1 MFLDG
6 LKNIVAN
13 LNTSRDKASH
23 STYEE
28 VTVDDEQLVAMYRT
42 SAIAKKIVDLPAE
55 DSLREWREWYATK
68 EQISLLEGEE
78 KRLGKQA
85 AYTKASKR
93 ARLFGGAAI
102 FIGTGDNDL
111 EKPLDPERI
120 AKGGIKYLTV
130 LSRHSLMAGLLGT
143 DPREPTYGKPIDYQ
157 MSTEFA
163 ILTIHPSRLVIF
175 HGSELPDERYSGSR
189 LGWSDPVLQSV
200 LTSVRNLDATVANVA
215 SLVFEA
221 KVDVVGINGFNEGLR
236 SGGHA
241 YEQLV
246 LTRAALTAQGKG
258 VNGTMVMD
266 ALDTYTQKSASFAT
280 LPDIMDR
287 FMQLTSAASSIPMTL
302 LFGMS
307 AGGLNAT
314 GESDT
319 RGYYD
324 RVKVLQTLQITPASN
339 ILDECLIHS
348 ALGSR
353 PPEVHYN
360 WRPLWQPTTK
370 ERAETGKLVADT
382 FKIVSDLEVLDPEVI
397 AEALVNGLTENG
409 LATGLESGVVESD
422 NDVPDGDQG

>member
-1 MFLDG
+1 MWLDG

-28 VTVDDEQLVAMYRT
+28 ITVTDEQLVAMYRT

-55 DSLREWREWYATK
+55 DSLREWREWYAPK
-68 EQISLLEGEE
+68 EQISLIEGEE
-78 KRLGKQA
+78 SRLGQQA
-85 AYTKASKR
+85 AYIKASKR
-93 ARLFGGAAI
+93 ARLFGGSAI
-102 FIGTGDNDL
+102 FIGTGDSDL
-111 EKPLDPERI
+111 EEPLDPERI

-143 DPREPTYGKPIDYQ
+143 DPREPTYGKPISYQ
-157 MSTEFA
+157 MNTDFA
-163 ILTIHPSRLVIF
+163 MLTIHPSRLVIF
-175 HGSELPDERYSGSR
+175 HGDELPDERYSGSR
-189 LGWSDPVLQSV
+189 LGWSDPVLQSI

-215 SLVFEA
+215 SLIFES
-221 KVDVVGINGFNEGLR
+221 KIDVIGINGFNKGLQ
-236 SGGHA
+236 SGGRA
-241 YEQLV
+241 YETLV

-258 VNGTMVMD
+258 INGTMVMD
-266 ALDTYTQKSASFAT
+266 AEDTYTQKSASFAT

-307 AGGLNAT
+307 AGGLNST

-324 RVKVLQTLQITPASN
+324 RVKVLQTLEITPASH
-339 ILDECLIHS
+339 ILDECILRS

-353 PPEVHYN
+353 PPEIHYN

-370 ERAETGKLVADT
+370 ERAETGKLIADT
-382 FKIVSDLEVLDPEVI
+382 FKIVSDLEVLDPEVV

-409 LATGLESGVVESD
+409 LAAGLESGVVEG
-422 NDVPDGDQG
+422 GDIDD